1 MAAAVGRDRN
11 RDAEHQGGPL
21 SDSASDDLDSLFATP
36 PAKFIEERKRIVAA
50 LKGTGRKDE
59 AKAVEKIP
67 RPSLAVWTVNQIAR
81 RDPDLVRRLG
91 AITERLRVAAGAE
104 YGAAAAEHRQV
115 LGALRDRAGE
125 VLGDAGQEADA
136 HIIQRVSANLRAA
149 AGSADTRATLERGRL
164 ERDLEEQ
171 DAAALFGMAGA
182 AAIEAPAT
190 KAAQAKA
197 EAKTAKPADAKA
209 KADADADA
217 KAAAETKAEERARA
231 KQIAAAEREV
241 KRLRDE
247 AATARNHV
255 DRAER
260 AVAAAQE
267 AVAAAE
273 QKLAADREVADAA
286 AAALAQAEAELAD
299 LSKP

>member
-1 MAAAVGRDRN
+1 MGRDRN

-81 RDPDLVRRLG
+81 RDPELVRRLG

-125 VLGDAGQEADA
+125 LLGDAGQEVDA

-149 AGSADTRATLERGRL
+149 AGSADSRATLERGRL
-164 ERDLEEQ
+164 ERELEEQ
-171 DAAALFGMAGA
+171 DAAALFGIPGA

-190 KAAQAKA
+190 KTDAKA
-197 EAKTAKPADAKA
+197 AKSADAKA

-217 KAAAETKAEERARA
+217 KAAETKAEERARA

-247 AATARNHV
+247 AATARKHV

-273 QKLAADREVADAA
+273 EKLASDRAAADAA
-286 AAALAQAEAELAD
+286 NDALARAEAELAD
-299 LSKP
+299 LSKR

>member
-1 MAAAVGRDRN
+1 VAAAVGRDRN

-50 LKGTGRKDE
+50 LKGAGRKDE
-59 AKAVEKIP
+59 AKTVEKIP
-67 RPSLAVWTVNQIAR
+67 RPSLAVWTVNQVAR
-81 RDPDLVRRLG
+81 RDPELVRRLG

-125 VLGDAGQEADA
+125 VLGDAGQEVDA

-171 DAAALFGMAGA
+171 DAAALFGIAGA

-190 KAAQAKA
+190 KTEAKA
-197 EAKTAKPADAKA
+197 AKSADAKAKA

-217 KAAAETKAEERARA
+217 TAAETKAEERARA

-247 AATARNHV
+247 AATARKHV

-273 QKLAADREVADAA
+273 EKLASDRAAADAA
-286 AAALAQAEAELAD
+286 NDALARAEGELAD
-299 LSKP
+299 LSKR

>member
-1 MAAAVGRDRN
+1 VGRDRN

-50 LKGTGRKDE
+50 LKGAGRKDE
-59 AKAVEKIP
+59 AKTVEKIP
-67 RPSLAVWTVNQIAR
+67 RPSLAVWTVNQVAR
-81 RDPDLVRRLG
+81 RDPELVRRLG

-104 YGAAAAEHRQV
+104 YAAAAAEHRQV

-125 VLGDAGQEADA
+125 VLGDAGQEVDA

-171 DAAALFGMAGA
+171 DAAALFGIAGA

-190 KAAQAKA
+190 KTEAKA
-197 EAKTAKPADAKA
+197 AKSADAKAKA

-217 KAAAETKAEERARA
+217 KAAETKAEERARA

-247 AATARNHV
+247 AATARKHV

-273 QKLAADREVADAA
+273 EKLASDRAAADAA
-286 AAALAQAEAELAD
+286 NDALARAEGELAD
-299 LSKP
+299 LSKR

>member
-21 SDSASDDLDSLFATP
+21 SDGAPDDLDSLFATP

-50 LKGTGRKDE
+50 LKGAGRKDE

-81 RDPDLVRRLG
+81 RDPELVRRLG

-125 VLGDAGQEADA
+125 VLGDAGQEVDA

-182 AAIEAPAT
+182 VAIEAPT
-190 KAAQAKA
+190 TKTEPKAAKS
-197 EAKTAKPADAKA
+197 ADAKA

-217 KAAAETKAEERARA
+217 KAAETKAEERARA

-247 AATARNHV
+247 AATARKHV

-273 QKLAADREVADAA
+273 EKLAADREAADAA
-286 AAALAQAEAELAD
+286 NDALARAEGELAD
-299 LSKP
+299 LSKR

>member
-1 MAAAVGRDRN
+1 VA
-11 RDAEHQGGPL
+11 P
-21 SDSASDDLDSLFATP
+21 ASDELDGLFTTP
-36 PAKFIEERKRIVAA
+36 PAKFIDERKRIVAA
-50 LKGTGRKDE
+50 LKAGGRKDE

-81 RDPDLVRRLG
+81 RDPELVRRLG

-104 YGAAAAEHRQV
+104 YAAAAAEHRQV

-125 VLGDAGQEADA
+125 VLADAGHEADG

-149 AGSADTRATLERGRL
+149 AGGADTRETLERGRL

-171 DAAALFGMAGA
+171 EAAGLFGMAAA
-182 AAIEAPAT
+182 AAIEAPARRAPVT
-190 KAAQAKA
+190 AKA
-197 EAKTAKPADAKA
+197 P
-209 KADADADA
+209 
-217 KAAAETKAEERARA
+217 KAAAEAKSKADAAAAAKAEKAEEKAEEKARA

-241 KRLRDE
+241 KHLRDE
-247 AATARNHV
+247 AAAARKTAE
-255 DRAER
+255 RAER

-273 QKLAADREVADAA
+273 EKLASDRAAADAA
-286 AAALAQAEAELAD
+286 DDALAQAEAELAD
-299 LSKP
+299 LSKR

>member
-50 LKGTGRKDE
+50 LKGAGRKDE
-59 AKAVEKIP
+59 AKTVEKIP
-67 RPSLAVWTVNQIAR
+67 RPSLAVWTVNQVAR
-81 RDPDLVRRLG
+81 RDPELVRRLG
-91 AITERLRVAAGAE
+91 AITERLRIAAGAE

-125 VLGDAGQEADA
+125 VLGDAGQEVDA

-171 DAAALFGMAGA
+171 DAAALFGIAGA

-190 KAAQAKA
+190 KTEAKA
-197 EAKTAKPADAKA
+197 AKSADAKAKA

-217 KAAAETKAEERARA
+217 TAAETKAEERARA

-247 AATARNHV
+247 AATARKHV

-273 QKLAADREVADAA
+273 EKLASDRAAADAA
-286 AAALAQAEAELAD
+286 NDALARAEGELAD
-299 LSKP
+299 LSKR

>member
-1 MAAAVGRDRN
+1 MR
-11 RDAEHQGGPL
+11 
-21 SDSASDDLDSLFATP
+21 ASDELDGLFATP
-36 PAKFIEERKRIVAA
+36 PAKFIDERKRIVAA
-50 LKGTGRKDE
+50 LKGAGRKDE

-81 RDPDLVRRLG
+81 RDPELVRRLG

-104 YGAAAAEHRQV
+104 YAAAAAEHRQV

-125 VLGDAGQEADA
+125 VLADAGHEADA

-149 AGSADTRATLERGRL
+149 AGGADTRATLERGRL

-171 DAAALFGMAGA
+171 EAAGLFGMAA
-182 AAIEAPAT
+182 AAIEAPAR
-190 KAAQAKA
+190 
-197 EAKTAKPADAKA
+197 P
-209 KADADADA
+209 
-217 KAAAETKAEERARA
+217 AEEKARA

-247 AATARNHV
+247 AAAARKTAE
-255 DRAER
+255 RAER

-273 QKLAADREVADAA
+273 EKLATDRAAADAA
-286 AAALAQAEAELAD
+286 DDALAQAEAELAD
-299 LSKP
+299 LSKR

>member
-1 MAAAVGRDRN
+1 MGRDRN

-50 LKGTGRKDE
+50 LKGAGRKDE
-59 AKAVEKIP
+59 AKTVEKIP
-67 RPSLAVWTVNQIAR
+67 RPSLAVWTVNQVAR
-81 RDPDLVRRLG
+81 RDPELVRRLG

-104 YGAAAAEHRQV
+104 YAAAAAEHRQV

-125 VLGDAGQEADA
+125 VLADAGHEADA

-149 AGSADTRATLERGRL
+149 AGGADTRATLERGRL

-171 DAAALFGMAGA
+171 EAAGLFGRAA
-182 AAIEAPAT
+182 AAIEAPARPALVT
-190 KAAQAKA
+190 AKA
-197 EAKTAKPADAKA
+197 P
-209 KADADADA
+209 
-217 KAAAETKAEERARA
+217 KAAAEAKSKADAAAEARAEKAEEKARA

-247 AATARNHV
+247 AAAARKTAE
-255 DRAER
+255 RAER

-273 QKLAADREVADAA
+273 EKLATDRAAADAA
-286 AAALAQAEAELAD
+286 DDALAQAEAELAD
-299 LSKP
+299 LSKR